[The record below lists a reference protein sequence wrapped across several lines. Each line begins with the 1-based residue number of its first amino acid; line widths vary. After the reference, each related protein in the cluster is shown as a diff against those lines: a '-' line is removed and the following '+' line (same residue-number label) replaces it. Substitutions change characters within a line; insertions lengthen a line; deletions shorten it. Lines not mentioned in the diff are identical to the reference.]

1 MIITYTLVIMLLGNF
16 SGTSGGVTSVPGF
29 TSLELCNAQAA
40 QIQQVQVD
48 RGARRIRTM
57 CVEVK

>member
-1 MIITYTLVIMLLGNF
+1 MSSWTLVIMLLNNINHF
-16 SGTSGGVTSVPGF
+16 SGGMTSVSGF
-29 TSLELCNAQAA
+29 TSKEICQAQGA

-48 RGARRIRTM
+48 RGARRIQTL

>member
-1 MIITYTLVIMLLGNF
+1 MSTWTLVIMLLANNSGNSSMEHVSGF
-16 SGTSGGVTSVPGF
+16 SSRDNCIV
-29 TSLELCNAQAA
+29 QAT

-48 RGARRIRTM
+48 RGSRRMLTM

>member
-1 MIITYTLVIMLLGNF
+1 MISYTLVIMLLGNF
-16 SGTSGGVTSVPGF
+16 SGTSDGVTSVHGF
-29 TSLELCNAQAA
+29 TSLEACNVQAT

>member
-1 MIITYTLVIMLLGNF
+1 MTTYALIIMVLANV
-16 SGTSGGVTSVPGF
+16 SGISGGMTTVPGF
-29 TSLELCNAQAA
+29 TSWEACHAQAE

>member
-1 MIITYTLVIMLLGNF
+1 MSTYALVIMLIAN
-16 SGTSGGVTSVPGF
+16 SNPDSSMTTVPGF
-29 TSLELCNAQAA
+29 TSLEVCNAQAA

>member
-1 MIITYTLVIMLLGNF
+1 MSTWTLVIMLLTVSNGSSAMTGVSGF
-16 SGTSGGVTSVPGF
+16 SSRDT
-29 TSLELCNAQAA
+29 CQAQAA

-48 RGARRIRTM
+48 RGARRIQTM